1 MRIFFRAVVIS
12 FSILFLVY
20 LIWPFGPKSI
30 SDFSPLPFSS
40 KSTLSGDTVE
50 VPNVA
55 AYYSNNYRDMVIK
68 YYRNEYQYFTKF
80 FFPPLRLNHPP
91 EDAFVAVKD
100 QTQSTYLE
108 EYSYPLRGTLY
119 VNGLEPFD
127 QTTKQTRFAGAT
139 YFDADGQKYET
150 KVTLRFYPTSLASRL
165 VVWLGIN
172 IFAIIIFKMVKGVIL
187 K

>member
-1 MRIFFRAVVIS
+1 MRIFLRAVLIS
-12 FSILFLVY
+12 LSLLFLVY
-20 LIWPFGPKSI
+20 LIWPFGPRSI

-50 VPNVA
+50 VPNVV
-55 AYYSNNYRDMVIK
+55 AYFSDNYRSMVRK
-68 YYRNEYQYFTKF
+68 YYQNEYQYFTKF

-91 EDAFVAVKD
+91 EDAFQAIKD

-108 EYSYPLRGTLY
+108 EYAYPFRGTLY

-127 QTTKQTRFAGAT
+127 QITKQARYAGAT

-150 KVTLRFYPTSLASRL
+150 KVTLRFYPTSVGNRL
-165 VVWLGIN
+165 IFWLGIN
-172 IFAIIIFKMVKGVIL
+172 IFAIIIFRMAKKVIL